1 MCLIYLTLLV
11 VGLVLLGIWYMYS
24 FGVHG
29 NVFRFHWNEWEL
41 GLDHCDPVLLRTAD
55 QEPGA
60 YRTQGAINEMMV
72 KSSRRRCPYCSLA
85 NSLPR

>member
-29 NVFRFHWNEWEL
+29 NVFRFHWNEWGNW
-41 GLDHCDPVLLRTAD
+41 GLITAILFCFGLPIRNLVLIARK
-55 QEPGA
+55 G
-60 YRTQGAINEMMV
+60 RSM
-72 KSSRRRCPYCSLA
+72 K
-85 NSLPR
+85 